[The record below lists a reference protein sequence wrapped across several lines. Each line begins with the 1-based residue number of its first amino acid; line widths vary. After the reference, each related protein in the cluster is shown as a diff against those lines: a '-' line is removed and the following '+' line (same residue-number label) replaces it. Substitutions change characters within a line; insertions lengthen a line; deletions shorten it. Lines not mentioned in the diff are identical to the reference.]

1 MNVVENTG
9 AVVPE
14 PDWESLFSDVL
25 ELAAAKEHWRVV
37 TTELRERQ
45 LLAPGNAH
53 ALQRLVVAYVLY
65 DRAAREVAENGAV
78 TKPKRGN
85 PKAIARTSPHF
96 TVMREAANDAA
107 VLEQVGE
114 ELREAGAL
122 ETVAGQLQRGFGIGD
137 HVAVER
143 SEFGVGVLEFLR
155 HAE

>member
-9 AVVPE
+9 AIVPE

-25 ELAAAKEHWRVV
+25 EMAAAAEHWRVV

-65 DRAAREVAENGAV
+65 DRAVREVAEHGAV

-85 PKAIARTSPHF
+85 TRAIARTSPHF
-96 TVMREAANDAA
+96 TVMREAASDAA
-107 VLEQVGE
+107 VLEQEFG
-114 ELREAGAL
+114 LSPRRRAGAAKVQNGKRAPRAADGYL
-122 ETVAGQLQRGFGIGD
+122 KPVA
-137 HVAVER
+137 
-143 SEFGVGVLEFLR
+143 S
-155 HAE
+155 